1 MAYRYD
7 FKPPSLNVCCSEEVV
22 GWSRPESWDMERTN
36 FGPPMTLWLVGGPY
50 ISFLPPNLFQTSCS
64 IFNSPENTA
73 IQAIEYAHIGF
84 QV

>member
-1 MAYRYD
+1 MFAVLRRLLGGLG
-7 FKPPSLNVCCSEEVV
+7 PSR
-22 GWSRPESWDMERTN
+22 GTWSGPILD
-36 FGPPMTLWLVGGPY
+36 PPMTLWLVGGPY

-73 IQAIEYAHIGF
+73 IQAIQYAHIGF